1 MTDDP
6 AIPLCLASDLQLA
19 QELVRRSVASRLHGL
34 MLVYARPQ
42 EGAPERLES
51 HVDVIA
57 GSDRVAHD
65 MLAAVKTVV
74 EGRFTGASVPTQAP
88 PEATPAGHRR
98 RLRL

>member
-1 MTDDP
+1 MSDDP
-6 AIPLCLASDLQLA
+6 AIPLYLASDLQLA

-42 EGAPERLES
+42 EGAPERLEN

-57 GSDRVAHD
+57 GSDRVAHE
-65 MLAAVKTVV
+65 MLAAAKAVID
-74 EGRFTGASVPTQAP
+74 GRFKEPSPPVAALTAPVPEP
-88 PEATPAGHRR
+88 KR